1 MADPR
6 TGRVRLGSATGR
18 WVLLSTVLGSGM
30 AMIDGTAVN
39 VALPRIGIDLDAKL
53 SALQW
58 AVNAYMLTLAGLI
71 LLGGS
76 LGDRYGRRKVFLT
89 GVAWFALS
97 SALCGIAPNAELLIA
112 ARALQGVGGALLAP
126 GSLAI
131 IQSAFRPDDRASAV
145 GAWAG
150 LGGVAGAVGPVLG
163 GWLVGGPG
171 WRWVF
176 FINLP
181 LAAVVVVAALRHI
194 PESRDDTATGR
205 FDVPG
210 AALAA
215 LALGSLTFALTVA
228 STQPASAAW
237 AAGIAIVLG
246 TVFIMVE
253 RRSPAPM
260 VPLGLFSSRLFSVVN
275 TVTVLI
281 YGALGGVI
289 FFLVL
294 QLQVTAGFSP
304 LLAGL
309 ALLPLTL
316 LMLAFSARAADL
328 GKRIGPHIPL
338 TAGPVVA
345 GIGVLLMLRVGPG
358 ASYWTEVLPA
368 ATVLGAGMTLLVA
381 PLTATVL
388 DSVDNRR
395 AGTASG
401 VNNAAA
407 RTGSLLAIAALPS
420 LVGLS
425 GSEYQSRTAV
435 DAAFHGAMWTCAGLL
450 AAAGLLAWFGIRAG
464 VGAPENSDAVCV
476 SCSLSVP
483 PPAATR

>member
-1 MADPR
+1 
-6 TGRVRLGSATGR
+6 
-18 WVLLSTVLGSGM
+18 
-30 AMIDGTAVN
+30 
-39 VALPRIGIDLDAKL
+39 
-53 SALQW
+53 
-58 AVNAYMLTLAGLI
+58 
-71 LLGGS
+71 
-76 LGDRYGRRKVFLT
+76 
-89 GVAWFALS
+89 
-97 SALCGIAPNAELLIA
+97 
-112 ARALQGVGGALLAP
+112 
-126 GSLAI
+126 
-131 IQSAFRPDDRASAV
+131 
-145 GAWAG
+145 
-150 LGGVAGAVGPVLG
+150 VLG

-237 AAGIAIVLG
+237 AAGIAILLG
-246 TVFIMVE
+246 TGFIVAE

-260 VPLGLFSSRLFSVVN
+260 VPLGLFSARLFSVVN
-275 TVTVLI
+275 IVTVLI

-345 GIGVLLMLRVGPG
+345 GAGVLLMLRVGPG

-388 DSVDNRR
+388 DSVDDRR

-425 GSEYQSRTAV
+425 GSQYQSRTAV
-435 DAAFHGAMWTCAGLL
+435 DAAFNGAMWICAGLL
-450 AAAGLLAWFGIRAG
+450 AAAGLLAWFGIRPG
-464 VGAPENSDAVCV
+464 VGAPENADAVCT
-476 SCSLSVP
+476 SCSLSAP
-483 PPAATR
+483 PPTAPH